1 MIEDHCRRLGGLS
14 NVESNMI
21 GIVICWLTTNNNILT
36 LEMITTLSGIEKQLR
51 SAQKR
56 VHSSVVIDV
65 KISSFLRN
73 SI

>member
-1 MIEDHCRRLGGLS
+1 M
-14 NVESNMI
+14 V
-21 GIVICWLTTNNNILT
+21 GIVIGWLTTNNNVLT

-51 SAQKR
+51 SVQKP
-56 VHSSVVIDV
+56 VHPRVVIDV

>member
-1 MIEDHCRRLGGLS
+1 MGLS
-14 NVESNMI
+14 NVESNLI

-36 LEMITTLSGIEKQLR
+36 LEMITTCGIEKQLR

>member
-1 MIEDHCRRLGGLS
+1 MPEARGLS

-21 GIVICWLTTNNNILT
+21 GIVICWLTTNNNVLT